1 MIKRELYRNKD
12 NKRIAGVC
20 SGIADYFGI
29 ETWLV
34 RILTV
39 TAFFLMAGPF
49 MIVAYIVA
57 WFIMDERPEDY
68 AVKAENVVDMEGAP
82 KGWYNPKTNRVEI
95 KQKVWQA
102 GQPPQKALAEVQG
115 IFADTERR
123 LRDIETYVT
132 SAAFKLDREINKL

>member
-1 MIKRELYRNKD
+1 MIKRQLYRNPE

-20 SGIADYFGI
+20 SGIADYFGM

-49 MIVAYIVA
+49 MFVAYIVA
-57 WFIMDERPEDY
+57 WFIMDERPKDIK
-68 AVKAENVVDMEGAP
+68 VDSDNVVDLGGTP
-82 KGWYNPKTNRVEI
+82 SWTKGSRSRVEI

-102 GQPPQKALAEVQG
+102 GQPPQKALSEVQTV
-115 IFADTERR
+115 FADTERR

-132 SAAFKLDREINKL
+132 SPTFKLDREIGKL

>member
-1 MIKRELYRNKD
+1 MIKRELYRNPK

-20 SGIADYFGI
+20 SGIADYFGL

-49 MIVAYIVA
+49 MFVAYVVA
-57 WFIMDERPEDY
+57 WFIMDERPDHIK
-68 AVKAENVVDMEGAP
+68 VDSENVVDMGGKP
-82 KGWYNPKTNRVEI
+82 TWTNTTGSRVEI

-132 SAAFKLDREINKL
+132 SPTFKLDRELGKL

>member
-1 MIKRELYRNKD
+1 MIKRQLYRNPK

-20 SGIADYFGI
+20 SGIADYFGL

-49 MIVAYIVA
+49 MFVAYVVA
-57 WFIMDERPEDY
+57 WFIMDERPDHIK
-68 AVKAENVVDMEGAP
+68 VDSENVVDMGGKP
-82 KGWYNPKTNRVEI
+82 TWTNTTCSRVEI

-132 SAAFKLDREINKL
+132 SSTFKLDRELGKL